1 MSHFFLRVQ
10 YHSFAVL
17 FVFEHKLSHTK
28 PFFEI
33 EATQTLLSMIS
44 TARTVTSESECQP
57 KDENSDS
64 ISVVEEGK
72 VPEFEEILCQFED
85 MARRVNIATH
95 VIDDEETQSSSETI
109 KNVDHHLD
117 NPIIFTKAE
126 KTILLAL
133 KAAFAFSWGFINAI
147 IYLVS
152 GRFATMMTGNLLLLA
167 MSTKE
172 WAVEDM
178 SVTAVLIIAYILGGA
193 VYDVLSFFFD
203 GKGILR
209 YMVPSIII
217 MGVLTDV
224 MQYSIDTCSDME
236 EDITSQCRC
245 EGICLYSLTPISIM
259 TGMIAT
265 SCSHHPDGDNTTLM
279 TGHMRIFPHAC
290 VNIMLAKKYDLDS
303 NINRD
308 LLMEKARTSF
318 VLVSSCFVGVLTG
331 AFNEATVVSEITE
344 RNFFPVFSIFGCWM
358 ATLFFLRHRLCER
371 FFIHHRSLDAEMNR
385 RTSLAY
391 FTKGKEAKNL
401 SIVELEERT
410 FEPL

>member
-1 MSHFFLRVQ
+1 
-10 YHSFAVL
+10 
-17 FVFEHKLSHTK
+17 
-28 PFFEI
+28 
-33 EATQTLLSMIS
+33 MIS
-44 TARTVTSESECQP
+44 TAQTVTSESGCQP

-64 ISVVEEGK
+64 ISVEEEG
-72 VPEFEEILCQFED
+72 EILCQFKE

-95 VIDDEETQSSSETI
+95 VIEDEETQSSSETI
-109 KNVDHHLD
+109 QNIDHHLD
-117 NPIIFTKAE
+117 NPIVFTKAE

-193 VYDVLSFFFD
+193 VYDVLFIKFND
-203 GKGILR
+203 KGILR
-209 YMVPSIII
+209 YLIPSIII

-224 MQYSIDTCSDME
+224 LQYSIDSCSDME
-236 EDITSQCRC
+236 RDITSQCRF
-245 EGICLYSLTPISIM
+245 EGKSLYSLTPISIM

-265 SCSHHPDGDNTTLM
+265 SCTHHADGDNTTLM

-290 VNIMLAKKYDLDS
+290 VNIMLAKNDDLES

-308 LLMEKARTSF
+308 LLKEKARTSF
-318 VLVSSCFVGVLTG
+318 ALVSSCFLGVLTG
-331 AFNEATVVSEITE
+331 AFSEATVVSVITE
-344 RNFFPVFSIFGCWM
+344 RNFSPVFSIFGCWM
-358 ATLFFLRHRLCER
+358 ATLCLLRHTLCER
-371 FFIHHRSLDAEMNR
+371 FFIHHRSLNAEINKRM
-385 RTSLAY
+385 SLAY
-391 FTKGKEAKNL
+391 FTKGKEEKSFR
-401 SIVELEERT
+401 SIVDLEERENERST
-410 FEPL
+410 TAVNVRI